1 MPALRAGRRPVLQLR
16 RWDAEVAFM
25 SGEIGRAWIR
35 VVEPE
40 EAEGELKAVYD
51 ETLGKRGAL
60 AAVHKVHSLHPETL
74 TAHITLYM
82 ELLFG
87 QSPLSRREREAIA
100 VAVSRTNGCAYC
112 VAHHAEA
119 MSRYEKSPE
128 VMAAVRE
135 GRWNALDTRTARLCQ
150 YAEKLTRNPSS
161 VRESDVV
168 QLRDTGLDDR
178 AILDTA
184 QIAAYFN
191 FVNRLVLGLG
201 VGLESRHDGYK
212 Y

>member
-1 MPALRAGRRPVLQLR
+1 MN
-16 RWDAEVAFM
+16 
-25 SGEIGRAWIR
+25 GEKGRAWIR
-35 VVEPE
+35 VIEPE

-51 ETLGKRGAL
+51 TTSAKRGAL
-60 AAVHKVHSLHPETL
+60 AAVHKIHSLHPETL
-74 TAHITLYM
+74 TAHMGLYM

-119 MSRYEKSPE
+119 LSRYEKNVD
-128 VMAAVRE
+128 VMTAVRE
-135 GRWNALDTRTARLCQ
+135 GRWNALDVRTARLCQ
-150 YAEKLTRNPSS
+150 YAEKLTRNPASI
-161 VRESDVV
+161 READITL
-168 QLRDTGLDDR
+168 LRDSGLDDR
-178 AILDTA
+178 AILDAA
-184 QIAAYFN
+184 QIASYFN

>member
-1 MPALRAGRRPVLQLR
+1 
-16 RWDAEVAFM
+16 M
-25 SGEIGRAWIR
+25 SEETTKAWIR
-35 VVEPE
+35 IIEPDA
-40 EAEGELKAVYD
+40 AEGDLKAVYD
-51 ETLGKRGAL
+51 ATKGKRGAL

-74 TAHITLYM
+74 TAHMALYM

-112 VAHHAEA
+112 VAHHSEA
-119 MSRYEKSPE
+119 LGRYEKDAD
-128 VMAAVRE
+128 VMAAIRE
-135 GRWNALDTRTARLCQ
+135 GRWRALDARTSRLCR
-150 YAEKLTRNPSS
+150 YAEKITRDPASI
-161 VRESDVV
+161 RESDVAL
-168 QLRDTGLDDR
+168 LRACGLDDR
-178 AILDTA
+178 AILDAA

-201 VGLESRHDGYK
+201 IGLEEKRDGYR

>member
-1 MPALRAGRRPVLQLR
+1 
-16 RWDAEVAFM
+16 M
-25 SGEIGRAWIR
+25 SGEKSRAWIR
-35 VVEPE
+35 VIEPE
-40 EAEGELKAVYD
+40 DAEGELKAVY
-51 ETLGKRGAL
+51 EATVGKRGAL
-60 AAVHKVHSLHPETL
+60 AAVHKIHSLHPETL
-74 TAHITLYM
+74 TAHMALYM

-87 QSPLSRREREAIA
+87 QSPLTRREREAVA

-119 MSRYEKSPE
+119 LSRYEKSPDAL
-128 VMAAVRE
+128 AAVRE
-135 GRWNALDTRTARLCQ
+135 GRWNVLDLRTARLCQ
-150 YAEKLTRNPSS
+150 YAEKLTRDPAS
-161 VRESDVV
+161 VRESDVDR
-168 QLRDTGLDDR
+168 LKEAGFDDR
-178 AILDTA
+178 AILDAA

>member
-1 MPALRAGRRPVLQLR
+1 
-16 RWDAEVAFM
+16 M
-25 SGEIGRAWIR
+25 SGEPGRAWIR

-40 EAEGELKAVYD
+40 EAEGELKAVY
-51 ETLGKRGAL
+51 EATLKKRGAL

-74 TAHITLYM
+74 TAHMALYM

-87 QSPLSRREREAIA
+87 QSPLTRREREAIA

-112 VAHHAEA
+112 VAHHSEA
-119 MSRYEKSPE
+119 LSRYEKDATKVE
-128 VMAAVRE
+128 AARE
-135 GRWNALDTRTARLCQ
+135 GWWSRLDTRTAALCS
-150 YAEKLTRNPSS
+150 YAERLTQAPS
-161 VRESDVV
+161 RMTESEIEA
-168 QLRDTGLDDR
+168 LRHEGLDDR
-178 AILDTA
+178 AILDAA

-201 VGLESRHDGYK
+201 VGLESARGEYE